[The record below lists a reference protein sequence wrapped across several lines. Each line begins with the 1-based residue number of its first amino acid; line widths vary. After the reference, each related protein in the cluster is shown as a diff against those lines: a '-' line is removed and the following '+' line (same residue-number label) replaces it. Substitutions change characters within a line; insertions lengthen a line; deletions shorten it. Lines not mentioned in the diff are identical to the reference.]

1 MTRIMNEIERERERT
16 RMRHPRHP
24 EKGTKRCLTSCAP
37 RCTAFLGETNTHN
50 LMCDSP
56 LAVTLSHCDCPP
68 KTLLEVASSPLLL
81 QAHIWTQCRFCEQN
95 LLDLWLSL
103 VTGTPVIYG
112 SWFIIDIRSSTLEID
127 HRNFV

>member
-68 KTLLEVASSPLLL
+68 KTLLEVASSGAMSIFVANSESTNIE
-81 QAHIWTQCRFCEQN
+81 QITAKCHDAYTIYRSCRA
-95 LLDLWLSL
+95 
-103 VTGTPVIYG
+103 T
-112 SWFIIDIRSSTLEID
+112 
-127 HRNFV
+127 